1 MVSVGLHEKMPPFIF
16 RGRSA
21 RKIKGFPRMPD
32 QQFKRHIAFK
42 LRIGDILIGKPVMDQ
57 ERFSFLE
64 LGDKKIIRVNIV
76 GNIVDKY
83 ESEGE
88 SKFGSL
94 TLDDG
99 SGQIKLKIFGDDLEK
114 FKTVVQGQTVLVIGV
129 LRVYNNETYV
139 APEIIKELDPKYLLV
154 RKLENE
160 KDKTQ
165 SAPPIEKTQINAV
178 KDQILEMIKTS
189 ESDGGIEVDNLIM
202 KLREVSPEVINQE
215 IKKLLEEGIIFEPR
229 PGKVRWLG

>member
-1 MVSVGLHEKMPPFIF
+1 MPE
-16 RGRSA
+16 
-21 RKIKGFPRMPD
+21 
-32 QQFKRHIAFK
+32 QEFKRHIAYK
-42 LRIGDILIGKPVMDQ
+42 LRIGDILMGKPIIDG

-64 LGDKKIIRVNIV
+64 LGDKKIVRVNIV

-88 SKFGSL
+88 SKYAFL

-99 SGQIKLKIFGDDLEK
+99 SGQIRLKFFGDDVEK
-114 FKTVVQGQTVLVIGV
+114 FKEIIQGQTVLVIGV
-129 LRVYNNETYV
+129 LRSFNNETYIS
-139 APEIIKELDPKYLLV
+139 PEIIKQLDPKYLLV

-160 KDKTQ
+160 KDKTKN
-165 SAPPIEKTQINAV
+165 AKPIEQNQIIAI
-178 KDQILEMIKTS
+178 KDKILEMIKNS
-189 ESDGGIEVDNLIM
+189 EEDGGIEIDNLIM
-202 KLREVSPEVINQE
+202 NLRETSPEIINQE